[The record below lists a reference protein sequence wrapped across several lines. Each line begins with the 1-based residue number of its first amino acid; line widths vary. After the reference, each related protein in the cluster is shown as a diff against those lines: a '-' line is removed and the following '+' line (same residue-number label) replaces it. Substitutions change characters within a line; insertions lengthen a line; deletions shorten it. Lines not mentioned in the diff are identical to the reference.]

1 MRTEVKSRTIIGSY
15 PQVSQKNRGVEP
27 KIGGFYRP
35 KWMVKIMVPNPM
47 NKWDDLEVPLF
58 LETPI
63 YTQAAAN
70 GSFWKKH
77 TRKQQ
82 LQRVVLLFLLFGWG
96 KCVFFLHFVS
106 KNLCKYSL
114 GYSRSQWHSSG
125 K

>member
-1 MRTEVKSRTIIGSY
+1 
-15 PQVSQKNRGVEP
+15 
-27 KIGGFYRP
+27 
-35 KWMVKIMVPNPM
+35 MVKIMVPNPM

-96 KCVFFLHFVS
+96 KCFFFYILFLRIYV
-106 KNLCKYSL
+106 NIV
-114 GYSRSQWHSSG
+114 WDTPVPSG
-125 K
+125 IAVASEGL